1 MKLAGPR
8 AGLPQVPAVERVVGE
23 IGKKGDRVTNLLARA
38 TSFEL
43 CQPLCLLPVEGARG
57 KQGAQHSFLSSFF
70 SSQRVFTPLSPVIS
84 LESPL
89 DCKEIKPVNPK
100 GNQP

>member
-1 MKLAGPR
+1 M
-8 AGLPQVPAVERVVGE
+8 GE
-23 IGKKGDRVTNLLARA
+23 IGKAPGHRHLLVKA

-43 CQPLCLLPVEGARG
+43 CKLLCLLPIEGTRG
-57 KQGAQHSFLSSFF
+57 KQGARYSFLSSFF
-70 SSQRVFTPLSPVIS
+70 SSQQLFIPLSPVIS

-100 GNQP
+100 GSQL

>member
-1 MKLAGPR
+1 M
-8 AGLPQVPAVERVVGE
+8 GE
-23 IGKKGDRVTNLLARA
+23 IGKAPGHRHLLVKA

-43 CQPLCLLPVEGARG
+43 CKLLCLLPVEGTRG
-57 KQGAQHSFLSSFF
+57 KQGAWYSFLSSF
-70 SSQRVFTPLSPVIS
+70 SSQQLFIPLSPVIS

-89 DCKEIKPVNPK
+89 DGKEIKPVNPK